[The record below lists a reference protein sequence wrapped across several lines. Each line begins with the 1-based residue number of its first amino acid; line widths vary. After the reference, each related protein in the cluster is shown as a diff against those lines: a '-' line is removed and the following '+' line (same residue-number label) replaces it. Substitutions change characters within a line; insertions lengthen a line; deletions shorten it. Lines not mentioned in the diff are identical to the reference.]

1 LTLLAEEK
9 RLDLLFYELASE
21 DRISIIKELCFSSL
35 KMQEVARK
43 LDLTAT
49 EASRQLQRLSQAKL
63 IERGSEGNYTTTQLG
78 RLLLNLST
86 SLEFVYKHDDYFLT
100 HNLTRIPQPFVDRL
114 GELSK
119 GTLVADLITDL
130 ARWEALLT
138 TAKDHIWVMTPRA
151 MGHLTRISAE
161 KLSEGIKIRS
171 IMNEENRRANVNLP
185 TSKNV
190 ERRLIEEV
198 PVIMIISE
206 KEASISFPKP
216 LTDTTADFAS
226 SFFGSDPSF
235 LRWANDLFLFYWEQA
250 KIWHRQG

>member
-1 LTLLAEEK
+1 LAEEK

-190 ERRLIEEV
+190 SV
-198 PVIMIISE
+198 
-206 KEASISFPKP
+206 
-216 LTDTTADFAS
+216 
-226 SFFGSDPSF
+226 
-235 LRWANDLFLFYWEQA
+235 DLSR
-250 KIWHRQG
+250 KCR